1 MKKVYLMPM
10 VKTMRLPE
18 PLMDATV
25 SGTEIDPGQFKEGAK
40 GFDMEE
46 GEGETFVIKQRN
58 VWED

>member
-1 MKKVYLMPM
+1 MKKVYLIPM
-10 VKTMRLPE
+10 IKTMRLPE
-18 PLMDATV
+18 LMQAPVTG
-25 SGTEIDPGQFKEGAK
+25 SELDPSQFEEGAK